1 MSKYG
6 VKIKKFQAGRLY
18 EYILG
23 VREFS
28 YTKAMMINSL
38 FLYYLQDNGL
48 KTSKDGSTR
57 DIISISFNEGSK
69 SYENA
74 CRRVQKAIDKELE
87 LAQPDNN
94 KINSLNNILD
104 NIELHK
110 DNFNEK
116 SFEDIRIDWYKNGLT
131 IEYRTQRKNG
141 EMQIDSVHYN
151 MLYRS
156 TGAAKN
162 GDCIFIC
169 DRLYKKAKNFLYMG
183 LKMQKHNAPIVEM
196 SAYISL
202 ITSAI
207 VDTVTIKP
215 ENILVIKDID
225 SFMKTNVVSININEN
240 KECYAERLENYK
252 LKNTLFDGQAL
263 IDNSIFPSWGN
274 GYILLRHH
282 MTKMAAFDSYI
293 QKFFKDYFG
302 EEYDM
307 AEVQDMWGDW
317 HKVKDI
323 KMITTDNACKWLKFN
338 ISYDYWS
345 QKVKENDYQFGIV
358 KTAHRSKLGNV
369 QKMSYQMI
377 NALDVDIINSVTA
390 ESQSYIQQLKTD
402 DEVFLDYLEKN
413 KNFSN
418 DYEALIALCKQNKDF
433 FRCDYFRSRRYEIIR
448 AYVKKF
454 KTGKVINEGDNLV
467 IMGNPYAMLLHSVGE
482 DVGKD
487 TTFTTELNATQC
499 YTERFKFNEYLA
511 EFRNPFNSKN
521 NMGYL
526 HNVYDERLEKYFNI
540 GEQCIAVNMIGTD
553 FQDRN
558 NGSDQDSDSI
568 YTTNQSDIVKYA
580 KYCVQNYPT
589 IVNNIPK
596 EKNHYDNIPEDF
608 AKVDNNLAKS
618 QLAIGESSNL
628 AQLALSY
635 TYNFDDRKFD
645 DYVCILSVVAQAAI
659 DNSKRSYD
667 IDIPSEIRRIKK
679 DMEIDKYGYPK
690 FWKNIKSEFRH
701 GKESKMNYELKCPMN
716 SLDEIK
722 IKRNRSK
729 DKSLPIFYF
738 MNDCDLKV
746 NRRKSKRVEKMIE
759 DFSLNVYQSQ
769 FTDTDDYLLLKDDFE
784 SLIERIRTT
793 YISKEYVGLM
803 TWLIKRAFEI
813 DENFSYEQRK
823 KIKNNKPL
831 LLKVLYETNP
841 KVFLQIF
848 SKNA

>member
-28 YTKAMMINSL
+28 YNKAMMINSL

-48 KTSKDGSTR
+48 KMSKDGSTR

-74 CRRVQKAIDKELE
+74 CKRVQKAIDKELE

-94 KINSLNNILD
+94 KINNLNNILD

-110 DNFNEK
+110 DSFDEK
-116 SFEDIRIDWYKNGLT
+116 SFEDIRADWYKNGLT

-141 EMQIDSVHYN
+141 ETQVDSVHYN

-169 DRLYKKAKNFLYMG
+169 DRLYKKAKNFLYIG

-196 SAYISL
+196 SAYVSL

-207 VDTVTIKP
+207 VDTITIRP

-225 SFMKTNVVSININEN
+225 SFMKTNVISININED
-240 KECYAERLENYK
+240 KECYAKRLEDYK
-252 LKNTLFDGQAL
+252 LKNILFDGQAL

-274 GYILLRHH
+274 GYVLLRHH

-293 QKFFKDYFG
+293 QKFFKDYFN
-302 EEYDM
+302 EKYES
-307 AEVQDMWGDW
+307 AQVTDMWGNK
-317 HKVKDI
+317 HYAKDI
-323 KMITTDNACKWLKFN
+323 KLITTENAMKWINFDV
-338 ISYDYWS
+338 SYEYWS
-345 QKVKENDYQFGIV
+345 ERVKENGCQFGIV
-358 KTAHRSKLGNV
+358 KTAHKSKLGNV

-377 NALDVDIINSVTA
+377 NALDVDIIDNVTA

-402 DEVFLDYLEKN
+402 DGIFLDYLEKN

-418 DYEALIALCKQNKDF
+418 DYDALIALCKQNKDF
-433 FRCDYFRSRRYEIIR
+433 FRCEYFRSRRYEIIR

-467 IMGNPYAMLLHSVGE
+467 IVGNPYAMLLHSVGE
-482 DVGKD
+482 DISKD

-499 YTERFKFNEYLA
+499 YTERFKFGEYLA

-521 NMGYL
+521 NMGCL

-558 NGSDQDSDSI
+558 NG
-568 YTTNQSDIVKYA
+568 
-580 KYCVQNYPT
+580 
-589 IVNNIPK
+589 
-596 EKNHYDNIPEDF
+596 
-608 AKVDNNLAKS
+608 
-618 QLAIGESSNL
+618 
-628 AQLALSY
+628 
-635 TYNFDDRKFD
+635 
-645 DYVCILSVVAQAAI
+645 
-659 DNSKRSYD
+659 
-667 IDIPSEIRRIKK
+667 
-679 DMEIDKYGYPK
+679 
-690 FWKNIKSEFRH
+690 
-701 GKESKMNYELKCPMN
+701 
-716 SLDEIK
+716 
-722 IKRNRSK
+722 
-729 DKSLPIFYF
+729 
-738 MNDCDLKV
+738 
-746 NRRKSKRVEKMIE
+746 
-759 DFSLNVYQSQ
+759 
-769 FTDTDDYLLLKDDFE
+769 
-784 SLIERIRTT
+784 
-793 YISKEYVGLM
+793 
-803 TWLIKRAFEI
+803 
-813 DENFSYEQRK
+813 
-823 KIKNNKPL
+823 
-831 LLKVLYETNP
+831 
-841 KVFLQIF
+841 
-848 SKNA
+848 

>member
-28 YTKAMMINSL
+28 YNKAMMINSL

-48 KTSKDGSTR
+48 KTSKDSSTR

-69 SYENA
+69 NYKNA

-110 DNFNEK
+110 DNFDEK
-116 SFEDIRIDWYKNGLT
+116 SFEDIRVDWYKNGLT

-141 EMQIDSVHYN
+141 EIQIGSVHYN

-156 TGAAKN
+156 AGAAKN

-263 IDNSIFPSWGN
+263 IDNSIFPSWGD
-274 GYILLRHH
+274 GYVLLRHH

-293 QKFFKDYFG
+293 QKFFKDYFD
-302 EEYDM
+302 EKYES
-307 AEVQDMWGDW
+307 AQIIDMWGNK
-317 HKVKDI
+317 HYAKDI
-323 KMITTDNACKWLKFN
+323 KLITTENAIKWVKFDV
-338 ISYDYWS
+338 SYEYWS
-345 QKVKENDYQFGIV
+345 ERVRENDCQFGIV

-377 NALDVDIINSVTA
+377 NALDIDIIDNVTA
-390 ESQSYIQQLKTD
+390 KSQSYIQQLKTD

-418 DYEALIALCKQNKDF
+418 DYEALIALCRQNKDF
-433 FRCDYFRSRRYEIIR
+433 FRCEYFRSRRYEIIR

-467 IMGNPYAMLLHSVGE
+467 IVGNPYAMLLHSVGE
-482 DVGKD
+482 DISKD
-487 TTFTTELNATQC
+487 TTFATELNAIQC
-499 YTERFKFNEYLA
+499 YTERFRFGEHLA

-558 NGSDQDSDSI
+558 NG
-568 YTTNQSDIVKYA
+568 
-580 KYCVQNYPT
+580 
-589 IVNNIPK
+589 
-596 EKNHYDNIPEDF
+596 
-608 AKVDNNLAKS
+608 
-618 QLAIGESSNL
+618 
-628 AQLALSY
+628 
-635 TYNFDDRKFD
+635 
-645 DYVCILSVVAQAAI
+645 
-659 DNSKRSYD
+659 
-667 IDIPSEIRRIKK
+667 
-679 DMEIDKYGYPK
+679 
-690 FWKNIKSEFRH
+690 
-701 GKESKMNYELKCPMN
+701 
-716 SLDEIK
+716 
-722 IKRNRSK
+722 
-729 DKSLPIFYF
+729 
-738 MNDCDLKV
+738 
-746 NRRKSKRVEKMIE
+746 
-759 DFSLNVYQSQ
+759 
-769 FTDTDDYLLLKDDFE
+769 
-784 SLIERIRTT
+784 
-793 YISKEYVGLM
+793 
-803 TWLIKRAFEI
+803 
-813 DENFSYEQRK
+813 
-823 KIKNNKPL
+823 
-831 LLKVLYETNP
+831 
-841 KVFLQIF
+841 
-848 SKNA
+848 

>member
-28 YTKAMMINSL
+28 YNKAMMINSL

-48 KTSKDGSTR
+48 KISKDGSTR

-74 CRRVQKAIDKELE
+74 CKRVQKAIDKELE

-110 DNFNEK
+110 DNFDEK
-116 SFEDIRIDWYKNGLT
+116 SFEDIRADWYKNGLT

-274 GYILLRHH
+274 GYVLLRHH

-302 EEYDM
+302 DKYES
-307 AEVQDMWGDW
+307 AQVTDMWGNK
-317 HKVKDI
+317 HYAKNI
-323 KMITTDNACKWLKFN
+323 KLITTENAIKWIKFDV
-338 ISYDYWS
+338 SYEYWS
-345 QKVKENDYQFGIV
+345 ERVKENGCQFGIV
-358 KTAHRSKLGNV
+358 KTAHKSKLGNV

-377 NALDVDIINSVTA
+377 NALDVDIIDNVTA

-402 DEVFLDYLEKN
+402 DKVFLDYLEKN

-433 FRCDYFRSRRYEIIR
+433 FRCEYFRSRRYEIIR

-454 KTGKVINEGDNLV
+454 KIGKVINEGDNLV
-467 IMGNPYAMLLHSVGE
+467 IVGNPYAMLLHSVGE

-558 NGSDQDSDSI
+558 NG
-568 YTTNQSDIVKYA
+568 
-580 KYCVQNYPT
+580 
-589 IVNNIPK
+589 
-596 EKNHYDNIPEDF
+596 
-608 AKVDNNLAKS
+608 
-618 QLAIGESSNL
+618 
-628 AQLALSY
+628 
-635 TYNFDDRKFD
+635 
-645 DYVCILSVVAQAAI
+645 
-659 DNSKRSYD
+659 
-667 IDIPSEIRRIKK
+667 
-679 DMEIDKYGYPK
+679 
-690 FWKNIKSEFRH
+690 
-701 GKESKMNYELKCPMN
+701 
-716 SLDEIK
+716 
-722 IKRNRSK
+722 
-729 DKSLPIFYF
+729 
-738 MNDCDLKV
+738 
-746 NRRKSKRVEKMIE
+746 
-759 DFSLNVYQSQ
+759 
-769 FTDTDDYLLLKDDFE
+769 
-784 SLIERIRTT
+784 
-793 YISKEYVGLM
+793 
-803 TWLIKRAFEI
+803 
-813 DENFSYEQRK
+813 
-823 KIKNNKPL
+823 
-831 LLKVLYETNP
+831 
-841 KVFLQIF
+841 
-848 SKNA
+848 

>member
-28 YTKAMMINSL
+28 YNKAMMINSL

-48 KTSKDGSTR
+48 KTSKDGNTR
-57 DIISISFNEGSK
+57 DIISINFNEGSK

-94 KINSLNNILD
+94 KINNLNNILD

-110 DNFNEK
+110 DDFDEK
-116 SFEDIRIDWYKNGLT
+116 SFEDIRTEWYKNGLT

-141 EMQIDSVHYN
+141 ETQVDSVHYN

-169 DRLYKKAKNFLYMG
+169 DRLYKKAKNFLYIG

-196 SAYISL
+196 SAYVSL

-225 SFMKTNVVSININEN
+225 NFMKTNVISININEN
-240 KECYAERLENYK
+240 KECYAERIENYK

-274 GYILLRHH
+274 GYVLLRHH

-293 QKFFKDYFG
+293 QEFFKDYFN
-302 EEYDM
+302 EKYESAQVTD
-307 AEVQDMWGDW
+307 VWGNK
-317 HKVKDI
+317 HYAKDI
-323 KMITTDNACKWLKFN
+323 KLITTENATKWVKFDV
-338 ISYDYWS
+338 SYEYWS
-345 QKVKENDYQFGIV
+345 EWVKENGCQFGIV
-358 KTAHRSKLGNV
+358 KTAHKSKLGNV

-377 NALDVDIINSVTA
+377 NALDVDIIDNVTA
-390 ESQSYIQQLKTD
+390 ESQNYIQQLKTD
-402 DEVFLDYLEKN
+402 DDIFLDYLEKN

-418 DYEALIALCKQNKDF
+418 DYDVLIALCKQNKDF
-433 FRCDYFRSRRYEIIR
+433 FRCEYFRSRRYEIIR

-454 KTGKVINEGDNLV
+454 KTGKVVNEGDNLV
-467 IMGNPYAMLLHSVGE
+467 IVGNPYAMLLHSVGE
-482 DVGKD
+482 DISKD
-487 TTFTTELNATQC
+487 TTFATELNATQC
-499 YTERFKFNEYLA
+499 YTERFKFGEYLA

-526 HNVYDERLEKYFNI
+526 HNVYDKRLEKYFNI

-558 NGSDQDSDSI
+558 NG
-568 YTTNQSDIVKYA
+568 
-580 KYCVQNYPT
+580 
-589 IVNNIPK
+589 
-596 EKNHYDNIPEDF
+596 
-608 AKVDNNLAKS
+608 
-618 QLAIGESSNL
+618 
-628 AQLALSY
+628 
-635 TYNFDDRKFD
+635 
-645 DYVCILSVVAQAAI
+645 
-659 DNSKRSYD
+659 
-667 IDIPSEIRRIKK
+667 
-679 DMEIDKYGYPK
+679 
-690 FWKNIKSEFRH
+690 
-701 GKESKMNYELKCPMN
+701 
-716 SLDEIK
+716 
-722 IKRNRSK
+722 
-729 DKSLPIFYF
+729 
-738 MNDCDLKV
+738 
-746 NRRKSKRVEKMIE
+746 
-759 DFSLNVYQSQ
+759 
-769 FTDTDDYLLLKDDFE
+769 
-784 SLIERIRTT
+784 
-793 YISKEYVGLM
+793 
-803 TWLIKRAFEI
+803 
-813 DENFSYEQRK
+813 
-823 KIKNNKPL
+823 
-831 LLKVLYETNP
+831 
-841 KVFLQIF
+841 
-848 SKNA
+848 